1 MIGYYRKHTEFGFKL
16 RSNSL
21 SPFAFTFAEKT
32 LCALIS
38 DLRPAIHAWY
48 LGSIRRAAIP
58 GKMGDIFSQQSFNCV
73 SLNPFLELLKEGE
86 KEITF

>member
-1 MIGYYRKHTEFGFKL
+1 M

-58 GKMGDIFSQQSFNCV
+58 GKMGDIFSQQSLNCV